1 MRHGSIECQLVAGVA
16 ELADATDS
24 KSVSRKGVWVRVP
37 PSVLRKVLGAIE
49 RVDLVTEDPVLS
61 RPAGH
66 GVLHMGYVLGM
77 YMVIFSIA
85 IGLGVIVAIFGE
97 KAPKR
102 DH

>member
-1 MRHGSIECQLVAGVA
+1 
-16 ELADATDS
+16 
-24 KSVSRKGVWVRVP
+24 
-37 PSVLRKVLGAIE
+37 
-49 RVDLVTEDPVLS
+49 LVTEDPVLI

-85 IGLGVIVAIFGE
+85 IGLGVIVVIFGE